1 MTGILQREMKPHGTY
16 RLLGSPR
23 PRGGDSVAPFLSGA
37 LRTQRII
44 DSLRHE
50 ISHNEQVRGVTIRQ
64 VFSSPREIFRIE
76 LEVPEMKYQR
86 TTLID
91 RDALEELLEVE
102 EIRALVRDPID

>member
-1 MTGILQREMKPHGTY
+1 MPRGMKPHGTY
-16 RLLGSPR
+16 RLIGSPR
-23 PRGGDSVAPFLSGA
+23 PRGDDRVAPFVSGA

-50 ISHNEQVRGVTIRQ
+50 ISHNEFVRGVTIRQ
-64 VFSSPREIFRIE
+64 IFSTPREVYRVE
-76 LEVPEMKYQR
+76 LEVPEMSYQR